1 MVSPTFSVPD
11 HCWKCCIF
19 FLYLGS
25 FWLCVVSLIPPFFW
39 GVSQKKKKGGRGGMC
54 SCAERLNKDI
64 CFHLFCH
71 HHRQH
76 LARAEQTVTWIG
88 VFVGRIKEMLSQ
100 VNEGRFTQYND
111 GWTHGFTADM
121 HLKGSGK
128 YSFRTEGFI
137 CRYTYPL
144 QPPAPTWGPKLSSR
158 SLLFLVVI

>member
-19 FLYLGS
+19 FLFDFVLSLWFHHS
-25 FWLCVVSLIPPFFW
+25 FEVSHK
-39 GVSQKKKKGGRGGMC
+39 KKKKGEGGGMC